1 MLAALQHRA
10 NQAAHIFLVGI
21 FFCFPISLAATNILM
36 ALMLASWLLAAQYK
50 TRWNS
55 VKSNPITLPAL
66 MLYGLVIVGTTYSV
80 ASSAEMPQH
89 LNKYSKFLFVLM
101 AITLLQEPA
110 WRQRCW
116 NAFGVAMLFTLAS
129 VYANIWF
136 DLPWSVTH
144 NQGWGVDHTV
154 FKDYIS
160 QGIMMALFV
169 LWCIHQ
175 SLQAIQPTKR
185 LVWGALALLA
195 LVSITHLSAGRTA
208 YLALFLSLFV
218 YGISRINSRKKW
230 LLMGT
235 AAAMVMLLIGS
246 SATLSQRVQSV
257 VTETQHFLSGS
268 KDGSSQHMLTSTGAR
283 LAMWQLSIEE
293 IKQRPLIGAGTG
305 SYRHLAKQAFTD
317 PTLCGIACVH
327 PHNQFLFFGVEYG
340 LLGIAVY
347 LFYFY
352 RAGRFANTLT
362 LAQQSLLLGFL
373 GIFFVDSMVHGA
385 LWLAVESHFFT
396 FMMALFMATPAS
408 PQTKKEPFGSS
419 VVDHSRSPS
428 C

>member
-1 MLAALQHRA
+1 MLTALQHRA

-36 ALMLASWLLAAQYK
+36 ALMLVSWLLAGQYK

-66 MLYGLVIVGTTYSV
+66 MLYGLVIVGTTYST
-80 ASSAEMPQH
+80 ASGAEMLQH

-101 AITLLQEPA
+101 AITLLQEPI

-116 NAFGVAMLFTLAS
+116 SAFSYAMLFTLGA

-154 FKDYIS
+154 FKDYIAQS
-160 QGIMMALFV
+160 IMMSMLI
-169 LWCIHQ
+169 LLSIHKCRQ
-175 SLQAIQPTKR
+175 STQPKLR
-185 LVWGALALLA
+185 ILWGAVALLA
-195 LVSITHLSAGRTA
+195 LLSVTHLSSGRTG
-208 YLALFLSLFV
+208 YLALITSLTIYGFV
-218 YGISRINSRKKW
+218 SVTSRKKW
-230 LLMGT
+230 LFMALS
-235 AAAMVMLLIGS
+235 AVLLALLLAS
-246 SATLSQRVQSV
+246 STTVSQRVQSV
-257 VTETQHFLSGS
+257 ITEAKGFVSGS
-268 KDGSSQHMLTSTGAR
+268 TDGSPSYMMTSSGAR
-283 LAMWQLSIEE
+283 LAMWKLSIQE
-293 IKQRPLIGAGTG
+293 IAQRPLIGAGTG

-317 PTLCGIACVH
+317 SALCGITCVH

-340 LLGIAVY
+340 LLGIAAY

-352 RAGRFANTLT
+352 RTTRFANTL
-362 LAQQSLLLGFL
+362 AQAQKSLLLGFL
-373 GIFFVDSMVHGA
+373 SILFVDSMVHGA

-396 FMMALFMATPAS
+396 FMMALFMATAV
-408 PQTKKEPFGSS
+408 PQKTTETP
-419 VVDHSRSPS
+419 
-428 C
+428 